1 MLRQWPNFKE
11 LFYTK
16 KISWE
21 VGAKTIHLK
30 SFVYTEVFH
39 SLLYFVERCFI
50 VRFIINYGFPAGLI
64 RWMKRLF
71 KKQYHFLIW
80 DNNWTHILSQ
90 MAQTLGRHNI
100 IVYFFTYKILF
111 HLILWSHSS
120 VRSWFQIG
128 NIQQQSQAML
138 QAWGS
143 GWKLHGGKG
152 SGDGHPPGALPAG
165 HITPYLITATESAH
179 QCPSLPPAAQA
190 AVPIHSLMS
199 SVKGWKCLQAL
210 LRALKASL

>member
-39 SLLYFVERCFI
+39 SLLYFLERCFI

-64 RWMKRLF
+64 RWMKGLF
-71 KKQYHFLIW
+71 KKQYYFLIW

-138 QAWGS
+138 QAWGRV
-143 GWKLHGGKG
+143 
-152 SGDGHPPGALPAG
+152 AG
-165 HITPYLITATESAH
+165 RLCRGNGPRGVLVDTRLNMSQQCAH
-179 QCPSLPPAAQA
+179 VA
-190 AVPIHSLMS
+190 
-199 SVKGWKCLQAL
+199 K
-210 LRALKASL
+210 KANGILACIRNTVVRRSREAIIPL

>member
-39 SLLYFVERCFI
+39 SLLYFLERCFI

-71 KKQYHFLIW
+71 KKQYYFLIW

-128 NIQQQSQAML
+128 NMQQQSQAML
-138 QAWGS
+138 QARGRV
-143 GWKLHGGKG
+143 
-152 SGDGHPPGALPAG
+152 AG
-165 HITPYLITATESAH
+165 RLCRGNGPRGVLVDTRLNMSQQCAH
-179 QCPSLPPAAQA
+179 VAKKANGILAC
-190 AVPIHSLMS
+190 IRN
-199 SVKGWKCLQAL
+199 SVVRRSREAIIPL
-210 LRALKASL
+210 